1 MMYELWHLTSRNL
14 LEDFETET
22 EALDAVREYVAAN
35 DVGMLK
41 ELSLSAVP
49 TSASEVGRALPP
61 TLAGQAL
68 AERVGLSQQGHESGG
83 AVIGGGTTG
92 RAAGTMEAP
101 GAIDVREY
109 RRGKRIH

>member
-14 LEDFETET
+14 LEDFETEA

-35 DVGMLK
+35 DAGILR

-49 TSASEVGRALPP
+49 TSASEAGRALPP

-68 AERVGLSQQGHESGG
+68 AERVGLSQWGRESAG
-83 AVIGGGTTG
+83 AVIGGGIID
-92 RAAGTMEAP
+92 AH
-101 GAIDVREY
+101 GATDVREY